1 LAHAESYQLRPRSH
15 ARPRAG
21 LWRVR
26 LLFVDAPSRVDR
38 TRAPDSVLAL
48 RHAALGARRRLTR
61 AGILLAAVLHA
72 ARDTFLG
79 MVEKDLLDILVCPDD
94 LTPVRLATDAEL
106 TALNARIAAG
116 QVKNRGGQPVAT
128 AVKEGLV
135 RADGKYLY
143 VVDDDIPVML
153 IDEALPLA

>member
-1 LAHAESYQLRPRSH
+1 MVAC
-15 ARPRAG
+15 
-21 LWRVR
+21 
-26 LLFVDAPSRVDR
+26 
-38 TRAPDSVLAL
+38 
-48 RHAALGARRRLTR
+48 ARRPGYR
-61 AGILLAAVLHA
+61 
-72 ARDTFLG
+72 RDTFLG

-94 LTPVRLATDAEL
+94 LTPVRLATVAEL

-116 QVKNRGGQPVAT
+116 QVKNRGGQPVTT

>member
-1 LAHAESYQLRPRSH
+1 
-15 ARPRAG
+15 
-21 LWRVR
+21 
-26 LLFVDAPSRVDR
+26 
-38 TRAPDSVLAL
+38 
-48 RHAALGARRRLTR
+48 
-61 AGILLAAVLHA
+61 LLAAALWTRGRCAASIHV

-106 TALNARIAAG
+106 TTLNARIAAG

>member
-1 LAHAESYQLRPRSH
+1 
-15 ARPRAG
+15 
-21 LWRVR
+21 
-26 LLFVDAPSRVDR
+26 
-38 TRAPDSVLAL
+38 
-48 RHAALGARRRLTR
+48 
-61 AGILLAAVLHA
+61 
-72 ARDTFLG
+72 

-94 LTPVRLATDAEL
+94 LTPVRLATAAEL

-116 QVKNRGGQPVAT
+116 QVKNRGGQAVTT

-153 IDEALPLA
+153 IDEAAPARLAPPARCGPLQLRGDLRGQLGGDGGVQPSGGPADPQPSPTLRLRNDVEVDVEHRLVGRRRRCSAGRCRRSRRSPP

>member
-1 LAHAESYQLRPRSH
+1 MVAC
-15 ARPRAG
+15 
-21 LWRVR
+21 
-26 LLFVDAPSRVDR
+26 
-38 TRAPDSVLAL
+38 
-48 RHAALGARRRLTR
+48 ARRPGYR
-61 AGILLAAVLHA
+61 
-72 ARDTFLG
+72 RDTFLG

-94 LTPVRLATDAEL
+94 LTPVRLATAAEL
-106 TALNARIAAG
+106 AALNARIAAG
-116 QVKNRGGQPVAT
+116 QVKNRGGQAVTT